1 MTAEKNKFFLFCP
14 VVLVLLLS
22 GCSTIV
28 NSHLQKAPMMEAYI
42 AGDNQ
47 SALQEIN
54 EKLKE
59 PHWYNSSVIN
69 TGDELHWQL
78 EAGTIHFYNGNYQQA
93 IDHFTT
99 AEKLITQYDE
109 RAKISVQDIG
119 AETGVLVTNLNALP
133 YRGFCRDR
141 IALNILKSLAYLGN
155 GKEDSFRAQ
164 IKRLRNEQKKV
175 MSDYREFFDQEQQR
189 LADAKNENP
198 QSQSLFS
205 KYNTISKLLANGQ
218 NTTLAENLKQTSL
231 AANKGYADFLNP
243 AAIFLS
249 ALVSLRDGNI
259 SNARIDFQ
267 RFYEAVPDNPAAQ
280 KYFVTALLSDGK
292 EVPETLKD
300 VLPFDFPLDRDC
312 VFVIFANGRGA
323 AFKQISID
331 IPVSAAWPVCEF
343 YPADFSGITAIAGGK
358 AYHSTPIAD
367 MDGIIAR
374 EFEERLPL
382 TVTRIILS
390 TAIKEAAKYT
400 AAAIAYSSSNDDENN
415 ELAAALVFA
424 GATIYNAAMNTADT
438 RSWELLPKEFQL
450 TQFPMP
456 DDRKIKI
463 ELAGKS
469 KLATG
474 IEIPD
479 FCRSAI
485 IFVNASSSANVTCHI
500 LPLYSK

>member
-109 RAKISVQDIG
+109 RAKISVRDIG

-259 SNARIDFQ
+259 SNARIDF
-267 RFYEAVPDNPAAQ
+267 
-280 KYFVTALLSDGK
+280 
-292 EVPETLKD
+292 
-300 VLPFDFPLDRDC
+300 
-312 VFVIFANGRGA
+312 
-323 AFKQISID
+323 
-331 IPVSAAWPVCEF
+331 
-343 YPADFSGITAIAGGK
+343 
-358 AYHSTPIAD
+358 
-367 MDGIIAR
+367 
-374 EFEERLPL
+374 
-382 TVTRIILS
+382 
-390 TAIKEAAKYT
+390 
-400 AAAIAYSSSNDDENN
+400 
-415 ELAAALVFA
+415 
-424 GATIYNAAMNTADT
+424 
-438 RSWELLPKEFQL
+438 
-450 TQFPMP
+450 
-456 DDRKIKI
+456 
-463 ELAGKS
+463 
-469 KLATG
+469 
-474 IEIPD
+474 
-479 FCRSAI
+479 
-485 IFVNASSSANVTCHI
+485 
-500 LPLYSK
+500 